1 MRTWDVIVI
10 GAGAAGLMAAGKA
23 AEEGASALVLE
34 KNPRP
39 GVKVGITGK
48 GRCNVTNIADVKTFM
63 DHVVSNGRFL
73 YSSFHSFS
81 NLDVMEFFEKM
92 GVPVKEERGG
102 RIFPVSDRASDI
114 VAALARYGAEAGA
127 RLHLREEV
135 NAVEPEEG
143 YWSVI
148 TGQGAY
154 RGKAVVIATGGRSY
168 PRTGSTGDGYR
179 WAETLGHGVTP
190 RRPGLVPLVCR
201 ESWIRKLQGLSLRNT
216 AVWVTERGGKVVCRD
231 FGELLFTH
239 FGISG
244 PVVLS
249 ASSYM
254 QRWLAQNGLDFGEA
268 GFVFHMDLKPGLDED
283 ALDKRLLRD
292 FEKFALRDFQ
302 NALDDLLP
310 QTLIPV
316 ILERSGIP
324 AGTKVNA
331 ITREQR
337 SALRNLLKDFT
348 VTVHQSRGME
358 EAIITMGGVDVREI
372 NPKTMESKR
381 CPGLFFAGEVLDV
394 DALTGG
400 FNLQIAFSTGVAA
413 GVYAA
418 DRRFQ

>member
-1 MRTWDVIVI
+1 
-10 GAGAAGLMAAGKA
+10 
-23 AEEGASALVLE
+23 
-34 KNPRP
+34 
-39 GVKVGITGK
+39 
-48 GRCNVTNIADVKTFM
+48 
-63 DHVVSNGRFL
+63 
-73 YSSFHSFS
+73 
-81 NLDVMEFFEKM
+81 
-92 GVPVKEERGG
+92 
-102 RIFPVSDRASDI
+102 
-114 VAALARYGAEAGA
+114 
-127 RLHLREEV
+127 
-135 NAVEPEEG
+135 
-143 YWSVI
+143 
-148 TGQGAY
+148 
-154 RGKAVVIATGGRSY
+154 
-168 PRTGSTGDGYR
+168 
-179 WAETLGHGVTP
+179 
-190 RRPGLVPLVCR
+190 
-201 ESWIRKLQGLSLRNT
+201 
-216 AVWVTERGGKVVCRD
+216 
-231 FGELLFTH
+231 
-239 FGISG
+239 
-244 PVVLS
+244 
-249 ASSYM
+249 
-254 QRWLAQNGLDFGEA
+254 
-268 GFVFHMDLKPGLDED
+268 MDLKPGLDED